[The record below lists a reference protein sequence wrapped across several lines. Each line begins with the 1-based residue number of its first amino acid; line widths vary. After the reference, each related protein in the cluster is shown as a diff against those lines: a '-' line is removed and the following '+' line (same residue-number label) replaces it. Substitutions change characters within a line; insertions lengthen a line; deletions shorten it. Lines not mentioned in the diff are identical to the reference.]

1 VQKPSVGRIVHYV
14 SYGTPGGEYT
24 QECRA
29 AIITAVPTP
38 EADRF
43 GGIPKNPIVDLA
55 VFNPTGEFFNQGCEY
70 YDRHAEQGR
79 DADPPRGGTW
89 HWPEREDDEWGD
101 EAGDGD
107 VLELP
112 LLGLA
117 TTRQLLDEIAA
128 RGRTE
133 VHYRTEGDAMAIGAA
148 NLIEMLPGS
157 MLDYS
162 TVRPDGSAER
172 RQS

>member
-1 VQKPSVGRIVHYV
+1 VIVQKPSIGRIVHYV

-29 AIITAVPTP
+29 AIITAVSSGYAIDPDLL
-38 EADRF
+38 AAR
-43 GGIPKNPIVDLA
+43 GIPIRVDLA
-55 VFNPTGEFFNQGCEY
+55 VFNPTGEFFNQGCAY
-70 YDRHAEQGR
+70 HDHQAEQS
-79 DADPPRGGTW
+79 PPRGGTW
-89 HWPEREDDEWGD
+89 HWPERVDDGQEQGVKPD
-101 EAGDGD
+101 EG
-107 VLELP
+107 P

-133 VHYRTEGDAMAIGAA
+133 VHYRDEGDAMAIGAA

-157 MLDYS
+157 MLDYR
-162 TVRPDGSAER
+162 TVDS
-172 RQS
+172 